1 MSFWRWCD
9 RFFDEIAP
17 DQLKRNQAMWKLRV
31 LSCVDGVGCALDAD
45 EFSVFEKGAS
55 AGADA
60 IESFGEVLQTTRGF
74 GDADDLDL
82 VHEKGRISGFVGE
95 GEMAKVQDI
104 AGREDWFL
112 FREEINF
119 GIRFASRELEDGKV
133 ALFDES

>member
-1 MSFWRWCD
+1 
-9 RFFDEIAP
+9 
-17 DQLKRNQAMWKLRV
+17 MWKLRV

-45 EFSVFEKGAS
+45 EFSVFEKGAA
-55 AGADA
+55 AGTDA
-60 IESFGEVLQTTRGF
+60 IESFGEVLQATRGF

-104 AGREDWFL
+104 AGGEDWFL
-112 FREEINF
+112 FREKINF
-119 GIRFASRELEDGKV
+119 GKRFSSRELEDGKV

>member
-1 MSFWRWCD
+1 MG
-9 RFFDEIAP
+9 
-17 DQLKRNQAMWKLRV
+17 KLRIFF
-31 LSCVDGVGCALDAD
+31 CVDGVGRALNAD

-60 IESFGEVLQTTRGF
+60 IEAFGEVLQATRGF
-74 GDADDLDL
+74 SDADDLNL

-104 AGREDWFL
+104 AGGEDWFL

-119 GIRFASRELEDGKV
+119 GIRFSSRELEDGKV
-133 ALFDES
+133 ALLDES